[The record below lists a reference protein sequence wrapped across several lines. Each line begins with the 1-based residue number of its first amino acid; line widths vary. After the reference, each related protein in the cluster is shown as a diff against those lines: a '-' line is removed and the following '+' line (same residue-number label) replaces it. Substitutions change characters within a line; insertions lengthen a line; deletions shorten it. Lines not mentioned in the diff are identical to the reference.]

1 MLPMVLSDIGEISS
15 AQEDGAPPVILAAG
29 AAPGESGVSIV
40 SMRYARGAHF
50 AATFRQHVISF
61 VSAGPINC
69 RFAGTKFLHKA
80 QEGSLAISPAGVDCT
95 ADTEHDFN
103 SLLIVIRPR
112 QLSLAAAEATAL
124 EARLL
129 GCLPGHDQNLLDLA
143 RALANES
150 QTGYPHGPLGWNE
163 TAARFIDALVTG
175 HILGR
180 DANTGGMLDLAHA
193 RADSRLRER
202 PSRRAHRRRHAG
214 GDDRPQPVPFL
225 PRVHSIR
232 GRQPV
237 SLRRA
242 SPIASRRGA
251 GPRTPP
257 SARRD
262 CGEHRIRRSKSP
274 DTLGAT
280 GVWRIAD
287 AALGLIVD
295 RTARIF
301 KITLSAFHTL
311 PLC

>member
-15 AQEDGAPPVILAAG
+15 AQEDGAPPIILAAG
-29 AAPGESGVSIV
+29 AAPGESGVSVV

-180 DANTGGMLDLAHA
+180 DANTGGMLDLGMLARIRDFVNAHLDEPIDVA
-193 RADSRLRER
+193 TLAAMTGRSQFHFSRAFTRSVGVSPYRYVVHLR
-202 PSRRAHRRRHAG
+202 
-214 GDDRPQPVPFL
+214 
-225 PRVHSIR
+225 
-232 GRQPV
+232 
-237 SLRRA
+237 LRRA
-242 SPIASRRGA
+242 VELVRERR
-251 GPRTPP
+251 
-257 SARRD
+257 
-262 CGEHRIRRSKSP
+262 
-274 DTLGAT
+274 
-280 GVWRIAD
+280 
-287 AALGLIVD
+287 
-295 RTARIF
+295 
-301 KITLSAFHTL
+301 L
-311 PLC
+311 PLAEIAASTGFADQSHLTRWVRRVYGVSLTQLST